1 MSTLARPALLVS
13 LVVAAL
19 ILTAHPPLVARP
31 ATAVANV
38 AGMLPAPGQARS
50 ILNGTSRFTEW
61 VYARSGSGWTNGFV
75 VYPNRLDKAPVMM
88 VSADREGASDWVRA
102 VGDRAAAAGFI
113 AAVPD
118 VLAGEAPD
126 GGDTYAFG
134 GRTDAI
140 RAALARLG
148 PVEIAR
154 RENAVRVRALTL
166 PSANGRAVAL
176 RMRPALSRIE
186 VTVDGAVP
194 RVANFALSDSGLSD
208 ALRHA
213 AEALEDTSPR
223 PLRHPNH
230 AGHGPAALEA
240 QTRGAGPA
248 PAGRGG
254 LAERDPDIVA
264 SVWTAPSTVARSTL
278 PHHWA
283 DIPVGG
289 VNMRTWVHYPQGN
302 GPAPVVVV
310 MQHATGMDIP
320 MRAVAHQ
327 LAHHGFIAVAPDLFS
342 GFAPNGGGRDAFRYP
357 DEAMRAAAGRLTP
370 DETVRRYKAAW
381 EYGRK
386 LPRANGKT
394 GTIGFC
400 GGGVWSFRFAGE
412 APEVN
417 AAVLFYGGSPDEAIM
432 AKINAPVLGLYGEDD
447 GRITE
452 GVKPTAEAMKR
463 LGKQFEYRIYPGAT
477 HAFLLYQAE
486 ARNGEATA
494 DAWPRAMAFLRQ
506 HLN

>member
-1 MSTLARPALLVS
+1 MIRRTDVLLV
-13 LVVAAL
+13 LLGAAVVV
-19 ILTAHPPLVARP
+19 TANSPLVARRES
-31 ATAVANV
+31 VIANITGV
-38 AGMLPAPGQARS
+38 LPAPKQARS
-50 ILNGTSRFTEW
+50 ILNSTSRFTEW
-61 VYARSGSGWTNGFV
+61 LYAKSGPRWTNAFV
-75 VYPNRLDKAPVMM
+75 VYPRRLDKAPVMM

-118 VLAGEAPD
+118 VLAGEAPG

-140 RAALARLG
+140 RAALERLG

-154 RENAVRVRALTL
+154 RERAVRARAVML
-166 PSANGRAVAL
+166 PSANGRAAAL
-176 RMRPALSRIE
+176 RLRPALSRIE

-194 RVANFALSDSGLSD
+194 LAASYAMSDAGLSD
-208 ALRHA
+208 ALKFA
-213 AEALEDTSPR
+213 AESLEETAHR
-223 PLRHPNH
+223 PLLHPNH
-230 AGHGPAALEA
+230 AGHGPAAFQA
-240 QTRGAGPA
+240 QARGAGPA

-254 LAERDPDIVA
+254 LAERDPDLVA

-278 PHHWA
+278 PNHWA

-289 VNMRTWVHYPQGN
+289 VNMRTWVHYPEGN
-302 GPAPVVVV
+302 GPAPVVLI
-310 MQHATGMDIP
+310 MQHGTGMDIP

-327 LAHHGFIAVAPDLFS
+327 LAHHGFIAIAPDLFS
-342 GFAPNGGGRDAFRYP
+342 GFGPNGGGRDAFRYP

-386 LPRANGKT
+386 LARANGKT

-400 GGGVWSFRFAGE
+400 AGGVWSFRFAGE

-417 AAVLFYGGSPDEAIM
+417 AAVVFYGGSPDESIM

-452 GVKPTAEAMKR
+452 GVKPTAETMKR

-486 ARNGEATA
+486 GRNGEATA
-494 DAWPRAMAFLRQ
+494 DAWPRAVAFLRQ